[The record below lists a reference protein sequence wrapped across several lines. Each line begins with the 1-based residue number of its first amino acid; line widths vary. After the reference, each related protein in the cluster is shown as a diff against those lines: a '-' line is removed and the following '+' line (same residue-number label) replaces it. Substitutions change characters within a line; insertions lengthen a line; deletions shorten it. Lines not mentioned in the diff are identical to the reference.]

1 MTFGDYKSKVVTSL
15 SIYYGADEALAIAC
29 MVIEKLTGKPRAM
42 QYQTTQMPVP
52 PEKIPLLNTYQQ
64 ELEKGRPVQYV
75 LGEAW
80 FLGRKFLVNESVLI
94 PRPETEELVLLAIEI
109 ITKKGLPTKDL
120 KILDIGTGSG
130 CIAIS
135 LALEL
140 NGTMVTGLDISS
152 AALEVAAQNSQKL
165 FIQVNWQDADFLNPE
180 TWDAFASCEVIVSNP
195 PYIPLTEKSI
205 LDKNVTEWEPS
216 LALFTPDEDPFVF
229 YKAIAT
235 FCKKY
240 PIMERILVLEGHQSY
255 MAALQHIF
263 SGIFKHVNIK
273 KDIHDNERMLLCCN

>member
-15 SIYYGADEALAIAC
+15 SIYYEADEALAIAC

-42 QYQTTQMPVP
+42 QYQTTQMLVP

-94 PRPETEELVLLAIEI
+94 PRPETEELVMLATETIA
-109 ITKKGLPTKDL
+109 KKGLPTKDL

-135 LALEL
+135 LALKL
-140 NGTMVTGLDISS
+140 NGTIVTGMDISS

-165 FIQVNWQDADFLNPE
+165 SIQINWQDADFLNPE
-180 TWDAFASCEVIVSNP
+180 TWDAFASYEVIVSNP
-195 PYIPLTEKSI
+195 PYIPLTEKAT
-205 LDKNVTEWEPS
+205 LEKNVTDWEPS
-216 LALFTPDEDPFVF
+216 IALFTPDEDPFVF
-229 YKAIAT
+229 YKAIAA

-240 PIMERILVLEGHQSY
+240 PMKERILVLEGHQNY
-255 MAALQHIF
+255 MSALQLIF

-273 KDIHDNERMLLCCN
+273 KDIHENERMLLCCN